1 MEKKTTKAAVP
12 MGVIFSVAFVLFS
25 SHAGGGFASGNQA
38 FQNYVI
44 SGAWGP
50 LSAILAMLLFTLT
63 VKEAMVMYNTRKLGS
78 YKELFETLYHP
89 FDKIEILFEIFFY
102 IMVLMAVGAAIATAA
117 STLEATFG
125 IQYHL
130 AIVIVGII
138 ILFLTIFGAGL
149 VRKASTVMGIIILM
163 CAITIFCIGIVYDA
177 PEAVG
182 TANLSEVLT
191 NFDMSLL
198 PNAILR
204 SFTYAGFQL
213 VVLPTMIVCGMPL
226 ATKKSCGKSMW
237 ISFILNASAL
247 TLSVIMLMKWQ
258 PVFTA
263 VEKGTTIPTLTS
275 INAMGIASLNVIYSI
290 ALLLCLISTG
300 VTTVFGF
307 VGRFEKLKV
316 LSGIK
321 NQSVRSAVVS
331 AFIMIIS
338 MSVALLGLT
347 NIIKYGYG
355 YCGYLAIAIIVI
367 PFLTVGHMKN
377 KKYIAEHPECEC
389 DEGAE
394 EEEKSIKYEAEPSL

>member
-1 MEKKTTKAAVP
+1 MEKKTSKATVS

-50 LSAILAMLLFTLT
+50 LSAIFAMLLFTLT
-63 VKEAMVMYNTRKLGS
+63 VKEAMIMYNTRKLGS

-117 STLEATFG
+117 STLQATFG
-125 IQYHL
+125 IDYHL
-130 AIVIVGII
+130 AIVIVGAV
-138 ILFLTIFGAGL
+138 ILVLTIFGAGL
-149 VRKASTVMGIIILM
+149 VRKASTVMGLVILV
-163 CAITIFCIGIVYDA
+163 CAISIFCVGIFYNSPTV
-177 PEAVG
+177 E
-182 TANLSEVLT
+182 TAKLSEVLT
-191 NFDMSLL
+191 NFDISLL

-213 VVLPTMIVCGMPL
+213 VVTPTMIVCGMPL
-226 ATKKSCGKSMW
+226 LTKKSCEKSMW
-237 ISFILNASAL
+237 ISFALNAAAL

-258 PVFTA
+258 PVFTS
-263 VEKGTTIPTLTS
+263 VENGTTIPTLTS
-275 INAMGIASLNVIYSI
+275 INAMGITSLNIIYSI
-290 ALLLCLISTG
+290 ALLMCLVSTG

-316 LSGIK
+316 LQGIK
-321 NQSVRSAVVS
+321 NQSVRSAIVS

-338 MSVALLGLT
+338 MSVALLGLS

-355 YCGYLAIAIIVI
+355 YCGYLAIAIIVV
-367 PFLTVGHMKN
+367 PFLTVGHYKN
-377 KKYIAEHPECEC
+377 KKYIEDHPECEM
-389 DEGAE
+389 AE
-394 EEEKSIKYEAEPSL
+394 TDEEKVSAEAEAFI